1 MFCLMRNATYCI
13 FYEIRAYINCVE
25 HLQGVAP
32 AILWYFVLLSKFFIF
47 PSRRVMMHIAI
58 LIQLM
63 EWVTCL
69 IQVKSRR
76 D

>member
-1 MFCLMRNATYCI
+1 MQHIVF

-25 HLQGVAP
+25 HLQGAAP
-32 AILWYFVLLSKFFIF
+32 AIFCYFVLLSEFIIF
-47 PSRRVMMHIAI
+47 PSRRVMMHIAT

-63 EWVTCL
+63 EWATCL